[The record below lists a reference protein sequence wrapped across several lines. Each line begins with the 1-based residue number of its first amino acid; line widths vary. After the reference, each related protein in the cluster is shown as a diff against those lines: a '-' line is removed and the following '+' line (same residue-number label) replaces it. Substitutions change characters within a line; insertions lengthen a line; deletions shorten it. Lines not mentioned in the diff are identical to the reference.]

1 MYKRQGDINT
11 AIRAAIGGE
20 EAGSVFQPN
29 SDRFFPIVVR
39 LAPEFRQNVEAINGL
54 TIGVQD
60 SATEKVTQIP
70 LREVATVRLE
80 SGPLFI
86 YREGQERYLPIKFS
100 VRNRDLGGAI
110 SEAQRRIAE
119 EIKLPPGYRIEWH
132 GEFGHLQ
139 DAVKRLLVIVPITI
153 LLISLLLYL
162 QFSSVAD
169 TLLSLTAIPMAAIG
183 GVFALF
189 VTGTPFSVS
198 AAIGFVALF
207 GISIMESIILLTYFN
222 QLIDEGYE
230 RGAAL
235 VEACLVRLRP
245 RLMTCLAAA
254 VGLLPAAFSTE
265 IGAQVQRPLALVIV
279 GGMLFAPVL
288 VLVVFPVLVGMF
300 SRRGRQR
307 AGSAAAPQ
315 PAE

>member
-1 MYKRQGDINT
+1 
-11 AIRAAIGGE
+11 
-20 EAGSVFQPN
+20 
-29 SDRFFPIVVR
+29 
-39 LAPEFRQNVEAINGL
+39 
-54 TIGVQD
+54 
-60 SATEKVTQIP
+60 
-70 LREVATVRLE
+70 
-80 SGPLFI
+80 
-86 YREGQERYLPIKFS
+86 IKFS

-153 LLISLLLYL
+153 LLISLLLFL

-169 TLLSLTAIPMAAIG
+169 ALLSLTAIPMAAIG

-230 RGAAL
+230 
-235 VEACLVRLRP
+235 
-245 RLMTCLAAA
+245 
-254 VGLLPAAFSTE
+254 
-265 IGAQVQRPLALVIV
+265 
-279 GGMLFAPVL
+279 
-288 VLVVFPVLVGMF
+288 
-300 SRRGRQR
+300 
-307 AGSAAAPQ
+307 
-315 PAE
+315 